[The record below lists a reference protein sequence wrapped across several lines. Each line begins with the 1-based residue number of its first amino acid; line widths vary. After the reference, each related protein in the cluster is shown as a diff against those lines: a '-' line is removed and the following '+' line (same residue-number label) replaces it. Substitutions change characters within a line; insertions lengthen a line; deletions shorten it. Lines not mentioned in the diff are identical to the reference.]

1 MYRSL
6 ILVWMDNTTA
16 EYTFIS
22 AFFNL
27 APSITVDEFKLA
39 LTPRELLSP
48 EGVLLEL
55 DSSTSDYGRQRS
67 GSATFSDFAMIPN
80 SKEEQA
86 TYDSLWRQIF
96 DPVLDYCRVNLLFV
110 SISLPS
116 HFDGLTD
123 IRTIGLRT

>member
-1 MYRSL
+1 
-6 ILVWMDNTTA
+6 MDNTTA
-16 EYTFIS
+16 EYTFLS
-22 AFFNL
+22 AFFKL
-27 APSITVDEFKLA
+27 APSIIVDESKLSP
-39 LTPRELLSP
+39 TPRELLSP

-55 DSSTSDYGRQRS
+55 NSSTSDCGRQRS
-67 GSATFSDFAMIPN
+67 GSMTFSDLAMIPN

-96 DPVLDYCRVNLLFV
+96 DPVLDYCRVNLLFA

-116 HFDGLTD
+116 HFYGSTD